1 MSERLRLAAF
11 SLLQAGWV
19 ALRGAG
25 RALLGAERFDRL
37 VDKTGLRE
45 LKAKTWL
52 EERQLPDGTRILLR
66 PHDQTIVDEV
76 YGAGVYAG
84 ERIVPGQTVVDVGG
98 HIGTFALMA
107 GKRVGPG
114 GRVLVFEPSP
124 ETLALLRRNLELNPM
139 PWVRLHAL
147 ALGAKSGLVT
157 LYTAAPGEANPAA
170 DTLIPSEGR
179 VPVQVPVRPLDEVLA
194 DDGVTRVDHMKID
207 VEGAELQV
215 LDGAPKA
222 LASASRVLMEIHTPH
237 VSRAEAVGRL
247 EQAGLTVRVVSEA
260 ENSLI
265 VEATR

>member
-1 MSERLRLAAF
+1 MSERLKLAAF

-37 VDKTGLRE
+37 VDSTGLRE

-52 EERQLPDGTRILLR
+52 EERLLPDGSRILLR

-76 YGAGVYAG
+76 YGAGVYSGAA
-84 ERIVPGQTVVDVGG
+84 IHPGQTVVDVGG

-107 GKRVGPG
+107 GKRVGSS

-124 ETLALLRRNLELNPM
+124 DTLDLLRRNLELNPM
-139 PWVRLHAL
+139 PWVKLHAL
-147 ALGAKSGLVT
+147 ALGAKSGLAT

-170 DTLIPSEGR
+170 DTLMPAEGR
-179 VPVQVPVRPLDEVLA
+179 VPVQVPVRTLDEVLA
-194 DDGVTRVDHMKID
+194 EDGVSRVDHMKID
-207 VEGAELQV
+207 VEGAEMLV

-222 LASASRVLMEIHTPH
+222 LASVSRVVMEIHTPH
-237 VSRAEAVGRL
+237 VSRSEAVGRL
-247 EQAGLTVRVVSEA
+247 ETAGLRVRTVSEA
-260 ENSLI
+260 EHSLI